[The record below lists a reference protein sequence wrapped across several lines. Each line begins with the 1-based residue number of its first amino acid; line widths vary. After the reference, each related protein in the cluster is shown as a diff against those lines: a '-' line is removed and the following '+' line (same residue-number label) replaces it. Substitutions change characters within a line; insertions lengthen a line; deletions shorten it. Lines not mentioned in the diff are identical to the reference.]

1 MTHVDLEHGD
11 PISPRK
17 DESADSESV
26 GRHDEEMQEQVAKD
40 MILLTKS
47 LRDNS
52 IAAQRIIQDDNDVS
66 VWLLPPGLMD

>member
-1 MTHVDLEHGD
+1 MTHVHLEHGD

-26 GRHDEEMQEQVAKD
+26 GRHDEEMQEH

-52 IAAQRIIQDDNDVS
+52 IAAQRIIQDDNDGS

>member
-1 MTHVDLEHGD
+1 MTHVHLEHGD
-11 PISPRK
+11 PRK
-17 DESADSESV
+17 DKSADSESV

-52 IAAQRIIQDDNDVS
+52 IAAQCIIQDDNDVS